1 MEKPAGKIGSSE
13 FDRVA
18 VKVCGDSFL
27 GKPFSA
33 RRENLTASD
42 HVELAAKILEKRNI
56 FTAVSHADIPD
67 ESAYTL
73 LRAAQKTLA
82 SGKRP
87 SQAAL
92 TLSFPTDTEEKVIR
106 EHVKAL
112 KDSAE
117 ACGIKLSD
125 IVITRQ
131 AGESIRVNVSAMGK
145 KIFSTG
151 RCGVVVASDEKEKP
165 AETAGSVKEP
175 SIIMLGTAGA
185 EGAMIMRKL
194 YAERLEEKYSKSFL
208 QTGRLMDEAKS
219 LLKPDFVKKLFPYI
233 KYSLSTGEGGIFAA
247 LWELSEQTHLGMTIN
262 LQDIMIDTLTIEICE
277 TLDTDPYVLL
287 SGGCMIIISDAPEA
301 AVAVCAEAG
310 IRASV
315 IGTLKKG
322 NDKTIINGD
331 EVRFLEP
338 FRADSLPLI
347 HKH

>member
-1 MEKPAGKIGSSE
+1 M
-13 FDRVA
+13 
-18 VKVCGDSFL
+18 
-27 GKPFSA
+27 
-33 RRENLTASD
+33 
-42 HVELAAKILEKRNI
+42 ELAAKNLEKRNI
-56 FTAVSHADIPD
+56 FTAVNHADIPD

-82 SGKRP
+82 GGKRP

-117 ACGIKLSD
+117 ACEIKISD

-131 AGESIRVNVSAMGK
+131 AGESIRVNVSACGE
-145 KIFSTG
+145 KISY
-151 RCGVVVASDEKEKP
+151 E
-165 AETAGSVKEP
+165 AGYGAADPSNDTEP

-185 EGAMIMRKL
+185 EGSMIMRKL
-194 YAERLEEKYSKSFL
+194 YAEKLEGKYSKSFL
-208 QTGRLMDEAKS
+208 QTERLMDEAKS
-219 LLKPDFVKKLFPYI
+219 LLKPDFVEKLFPYI
-233 KYSLSTGEGGIFAA
+233 NYSLAAGEGGIFAA
-247 LWELSEQTHLGMTIN
+247 LWELCGETHLGMTIN

>member
-1 MEKPAGKIGSSE
+1 MKKPAGKIGSSE

-87 SQAAL
+87 SQAAV

-145 KIFSTG
+145 KIFS
-151 RCGVVVASDEKEKP
+151 
-165 AETAGSVKEP
+165 ETAGSVKEP
-175 SIIMLGTAGA
+175 SIIMLGTAGS
-185 EGAMIMRKL
+185 EGAMIMRSLFAEKL
-194 YAERLEEKYSKSFL
+194 EGKYSKSFL
-208 QTGRLMDEAKS
+208 QTERLMDEAKS
-219 LLKPDFVKKLFPYI
+219 LLKPDFVEKLFPYI
-233 KYSLSTGEGGIFAA
+233 NYSLAAGEGGIFAA
-247 LWELSEQTHLGMTIN
+247 LWELCGETHLGMTIN

>member
-1 MEKPAGKIGSSE
+1 MKKPAGKIGSSE

-87 SQAAL
+87 SQAAV

-145 KIFSTG
+145 KIFS
-151 RCGVVVASDEKEKP
+151 
-165 AETAGSVKEP
+165 ETAGSVKEP

-185 EGAMIMRKL
+185 EGSMIMRKL
-194 YAERLEEKYSKSFL
+194 YAEKLEGKYSKSFL
-208 QTGRLMDEAKS
+208 QTERLMDEAKS
-219 LLKPDFVKKLFPYI
+219 LLKPDFVEKLFPYI
-233 KYSLSTGEGGIFAA
+233 NYSLAAGEGGIFAA
-247 LWELSEQTHLGMTIN
+247 LWELCGETHLGMTIN